1 MKLNNK
7 NNKMTNYYDIT
18 PDFAYNAVAMAT
30 PLLMFGVGLCG
41 LIWYRYDMIRL
52 FVALELM
59 ILSVN
64 LFFIQ
69 VSFLYTDLTVTS
81 QVVVPIVLA
90 VAACE
95 AAIGLG
101 LLVVAYR
108 AKGTIEFSALNKLKG

>member
-1 MKLNNK
+1 
-7 NNKMTNYYDIT
+7 MTFETVPHLVHNIERISV
-18 PDFAYNAVAMAT
+18 PI
-30 PLLMFGVGLCG
+30 LLFSVGLVG
-41 LIWYRYDMIRL
+41 LICYRYDIIRL
-52 FVALELM
+52 FIALELM

-64 LFFIQ
+64 VLFVQI
-69 VSFLYTDLTVTS
+69 SFLYTDVLLAS

-108 AKGTIEFSALNKLKG
+108 EKGTIEFSALNKLKG

>member
-1 MKLNNK
+1 M
-7 NNKMTNYYDIT
+7 T
-18 PDFAYNAVAMAT
+18 PDLVHNAAALTVPILLFA
-30 PLLMFGVGLCG
+30 VGLVG
-41 LIWYRYDMIRL
+41 LVWYRYDIIRL

-59 ILSVN
+59 ILATN

-69 VSFLYTDLTVTS
+69 VCFMSPEIQMTS

-95 AAIGLG
+95 AAVGLG

>member
-1 MKLNNK
+1 MAFETVHHLMHN
-7 NNKMTNYYDIT
+7 
-18 PDFAYNAVAMAT
+18 VAMMAM
-30 PLLMFGVGLCG
+30 PAFLFGVGLIG
-41 LIWYRYDMIRL
+41 LGWYRYDIIRL
-52 FVALELM
+52 FIALELM

-64 LFFIQ
+64 LVFIQ
-69 VSFLYTDLTVTS
+69 ISFLYTDVLLAS

-108 AKGTIEFSALNKLKG
+108 AKGTIEFSALNQLKG